1 MIWRCRD
8 REFDLSG
15 RTLVM
20 GVVNVTPDSFS
31 DGGRYFAPGAAVAH
45 ARRLLAEG
53 ADLLDLGAESTRP
66 GAAPVTAAEQIRRL
80 APVLEALAGEPG
92 ACVAVDTASAQ
103 VAEYALERGARIVN
117 DVTALADPGMAE
129 RVAAAGAGLVLMHMA
144 GTPATMQRDPRY
156 EDVAREVARTGSP
169 AGWPARAPPASPPRR
184 SRSTPASA
192 SARRSSTTCSCSPG
206 SGSCPGPAG
215 RCSSGVS
222 RKSFLGKILDLPV
235 DQRLEGGLAAGGG
248 GRVPGRARRA
258 HARRRGH
265 RARRAGRRRAARGAA
280 GVVGPAGFCY
290 SPARPRPG
298 ARDHDARPPDPG
310 CSTCSTSSWSRCSST
325 ACSWR

>member
-45 ARRLLAEG
+45 ARHLLAEG

-103 VAEYALERGARIVN
+103 VAEYALSRGARIVN
-117 DVTALADPGMAE
+117 DVTALADPRMAE
-129 RVAAAGAGLVLMHMA
+129 RVAATGAGVVLMHMA
-144 GTPATMQRDPRY
+144 GAPATMQRDPRY
-156 EDVAREVARTGSP
+156 DDAAREVGEWL
-169 AGWPARAPPASPPRR
+169 AGRLAG
-184 SRSTPASA
+184 ASA
-192 SARRSSTTCSCSPG
+192 AGIAAEAVALDPGIGFGKTVEHNLQLLARLG
-206 SGSCPGPAG
+206 ELSGTG
-215 RCSSGVS
+215 RPLLVGVS
-222 RKSFLGKILDLPV
+222 RKSFLGKVLDLPV
-235 DQRLEGGLAAGGG
+235 DQRLEGGLAAAAVAVFLGARIVRTHDVAATVHAV
-248 GRVPGRARRA
+248 RVADALRAARRA
-258 HARRRGH
+258 
-265 RARRAGRRRAARGAA
+265 
-280 GVVGPAGFCY
+280 
-290 SPARPRPG
+290 
-298 ARDHDARPPDPG
+298 
-310 CSTCSTSSWSRCSST
+310 
-325 ACSWR
+325 

>member
-45 ARRLLAEG
+45 ARHLLAEG

-103 VAEYALERGARIVN
+103 VAEYALSRGARIVN
-117 DVTALADPGMAE
+117 DVTALADPRMAE
-129 RVAAAGAGLVLMHMA
+129 RVAATGAGVVLMHMA
-144 GTPATMQRDPRY
+144 GAPATMQRDPRY
-156 EDVAREVARTGSP
+156 DDAAREVGEWL
-169 AGWPARAPPASPPRR
+169 AGRLAG
-184 SRSTPASA
+184 ASA
-192 SARRSSTTCSCSPG
+192 AGIAAEAVALDPGIGFGKTVEHNLQLLARLG
-206 SGSCPGPAG
+206 ELSGTG
-215 RCSSGVS
+215 RPLLVGVS
-222 RKSFLGKILDLPV
+222 RKSFLGKVLDLPV
-235 DQRLEGGLAAGGG
+235 DRRLEGGLAAAAVAVFLGARIVRTHDVAATVHAV
-248 GRVPGRARRA
+248 RVADA
-258 HARRRGH
+258 L
-265 RARRAGRRRAARGAA
+265 RAAR
-280 GVVGPAGFCY
+280 
-290 SPARPRPG
+290 R
-298 ARDHDARPPDPG
+298 
-310 CSTCSTSSWSRCSST
+310 T
-325 ACSWR
+325 